1 MKDGA
6 HLQGGLHLG
15 GIMTPLHRILLVSL
29 FAIAFAFVEST
40 IVVYLRALYYPE
52 GLTFPLTMINPKHL
66 VVELM
71 REMATIIML
80 IAVGVIAGGKRWE
93 KFGYALVAFGL
104 WDIFYYVWLKV
115 TLNWPRTLMD
125 WDVLF
130 LIPVPWLGPVIAP
143 VVLALFFVVSGAMM
157 VTRSAKGL
165 HFQPRLSSHLLSII
179 ATIAVIYSF
188 THESPAV
195 LQGRSPSPYPYGLLI
210 VSLVLYL
217 AGFLLACRDAGRTQL
232 SQTH

>member
-1 MKDGA
+1 MDKA
-6 HLQGGLHLG
+6 VVHKLFWVCLF
-15 GIMTPLHRILLVSL
+15 GIT
-29 FAIAFAFVEST
+29 FAFVEST

-66 VVELM
+66 VVELV
-71 REMATIIML
+71 RELATIIML

-93 KFGYALVAFGL
+93 KFGYTLVAFGI

-115 TLNWPRTLMD
+115 TLDWPRTLTD

-143 VVLALFFVVSGAMM
+143 VVLALFFVLCGALM
-157 VTRSAKGL
+157 VIRSAKGL
-165 HFQPRLSSHLLSII
+165 QFRPRLSSHLLAII

-188 THESPAV
+188 TYESPAI
-195 LQGRSPSPYPYGLLI
+195 LQGKSPSPYPYSLLS

-217 AGFLLACRDAGRTQL
+217 VGFLLACRAAGRTPL
-232 SQTH
+232 KTAH